1 MQMENGDKI
10 HGSKTEPQFVGI
22 EKKIAKR
29 FGQIVSL
36 CCIVLGIIASVLSY
50 ISSINAVTETIDFQS
65 GCELCGRGA
74 AGICGSC
81 V

>member
-36 CCIVLGIIASVLSY
+36 CCIVLG
-50 ISSINAVTETIDFQS
+50 QH
-65 GCELCGRGA
+65 RA
-74 AGICGSC
+74 AG
-81 V
+81 